1 MEAPMKGSEFNHNEI
16 KNARGEEAHEYGFI
30 PRKEYARQIEEIGK
44 TPHNEVNSSFSH
56 ENNARKTYVKSN
68 NPASH
73 AVNASSAATKASA
86 ISGGVHATIVAATVV
101 STAVIGAA
109 IGIKTVTETHAE
121 ATFSSFV
128 VEEDSLFYLL
138 NVRSSK
144 KDAVFDMRVYNYS
157 YDSSNEILVGENEG
171 RFEGL
176 TPDETYTVE
185 IAERGFLSNVI
196 YKETFSC
203 KMYEIPHA
211 PTFYGIVFD
220 HSLNLFAE
228 EIEIRLDY
236 VDDHEEFEAFEFEL
250 AQLGNEPQSAVY
262 ELEKTTETQ
271 TIYLQKAEID
281 FDYLYSDFRYDLTVY
296 ENGEKK
302 LLASEQF
309 RFRDNS
315 GLNILVN
322 DPAIEYRVNVEE
334 GTFPVALDFKDPY
347 EFATSFLLYIDTPD
361 GASVVFSLEKTTE
374 WQLVHLNEAPDFNP
388 LYLTDGVGLRFA
400 YIDSDGVETTFYSLE
415 RALFEIEEQLFIEAT
430 LLHEANFVDKEI
442 YVELS
447 YEDPKEELDTVLLR
461 LEDVEGNEYEF
472 MLEKTLDRQ
481 SLSFVGAGYPNVEL
495 NATDAWSYSFVY
507 FMIGKEG
514 EIAISSGS
522 LTFSDPTLPPIQ
534 SFFFPKT
541 ADFSANSFDIEV
553 YWNENP
559 LLESASLTL
568 SSEEDPARSQVF
580 EVPLESGTHTLY
592 ADVDP
597 TQSSAGLDL
606 SSGESFAYSFKYVYD
621 GNETTYDEGS
631 VIFTNSN
638 PSHFDSLSFDYALSQ
653 NMNFIFFHAD
663 YHDPESIYSSLQI
676 DLDDGSGTT
685 YTWYNELL
693 PHGFLDL
700 TYDTNANEVPI
711 ADFLG
716 KQVTFRA
723 STIAYIDNEEVVEQ
737 VFEEE
742 VLLSRNSISKT
753 FGLQLVSR
761 EFNKQNPSISVI
773 PFILDDAGTLH
784 DFQLVVTLYDGSKYH
799 FPIPLTA
806 DMSYPPSSVTIELAS
821 CDDEGFD
828 LESFVAA
835 FDQEVSLSLSY
846 FDQQEEFE
854 FLYLENIRFDIID

>member
-1 MEAPMKGSEFNHNEI
+1 MKGSEFNHNEI
-16 KNARGEEAHEYGFI
+16 KNARGGEAHEYGFI
-30 PRKEYARQIEEIGK
+30 PRKEYARQKEEIGK
-44 TPHNEVNSSFSH
+44 TPHNEVNSSDSH
-56 ENNARKTYVKSN
+56 ENNAQKTTVKSN
-68 NPASH
+68 NPVSH
-73 AVNASSAATKASA
+73 AVNASSSATKASA
-86 ISGGVHATIVAATVV
+86 ISNGVHATIVAATVV
-101 STAVIGAA
+101 STALIGAA
-109 IGIKTVTETHAE
+109 IGIKTVTETRAE

-144 KDAVFDMRVYNYS
+144 EDAVFDMRVYNYS

-185 IAERGFLSNVI
+185 IAERGFFSNVI

-203 KMYEIPHA
+203 KRHEVPYA

-236 VDDHEEFEAFEFEL
+236 VDDDEEFEAFEFEL
-250 AQLGNEPQSAVY
+250 TQLGGEPLSAVY

-281 FDYLYSDFRYDLTVY
+281 FDYLYADFRYDLTVY
-296 ENGEKK
+296 ENGQKK

-309 RFRDNS
+309 RFSDNS
-315 GLNILVN
+315 GLNILIN
-322 DPAIEYRVNVEE
+322 DPRIEYRVNVEE

-347 EFATSFLLYIDTPD
+347 EFASSFLLYIDTPAGD
-361 GASVVFSLEKTTE
+361 SVVFPLEKTTE
-374 WQLVHLNEAPDFNP
+374 WQLVHLREAIDFNP

-400 YIDSDGVETTFYSLE
+400 YIDIDGVETTFYSLE
-415 RALFEIEEQLFIEAT
+415 GALFEIEERLFIEAT
-430 LLHEANFVDKEI
+430 LLHEANFADKEI

-461 LEDVEGNEYEF
+461 LEDVSGNEYEF

-481 SLSFVGAGYPNVEL
+481 SLSFARAGYPNVEL

-507 FMIGKEG
+507 TVLGKEG

-522 LTFSDPTLPPIQ
+522 LAFSDPTLPPIQ

-553 YWNENP
+553 YWNGNP

-580 EVPLESGTHTLY
+580 EVPLVSGTHTLY

-597 TQSSAGLDL
+597 TQANAGLDL

-621 GNETTYDEGS
+621 GNETTYEEGS

-653 NMNFIFFHAD
+653 NKNFIFFHAD
-663 YHDPESIYSSLQI
+663 YHDPERIYSSLQI

-711 ADFLG
+711 IELLG

-723 STIAYIDNEEVVEQ
+723 STIAYIDSEEVVEP

-761 EFNKQNPSISVI
+761 EFNKQHPSIAVI

-784 DFQLVVTLYDGSKYH
+784 DFQLVVSLYDGSKYH

-806 DMSYPPSSVTIELAS
+806 DMSYPPSSVAIELAD

-854 FLYLENIRFDIID
+854 FPYLESIRFDIID